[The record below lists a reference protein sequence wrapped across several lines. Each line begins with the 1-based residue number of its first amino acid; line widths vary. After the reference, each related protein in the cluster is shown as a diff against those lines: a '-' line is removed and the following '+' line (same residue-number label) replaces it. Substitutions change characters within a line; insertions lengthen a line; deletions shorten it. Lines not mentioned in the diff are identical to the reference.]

1 MPTDAELKA
10 FLEKDGDFNC
20 PPITENTRAILF
32 KRYTDK
38 KIKETKMRSGPP
50 SIRSRKFNKGSSR
63 ALLDYSSAEDEIP
76 GRGEITPGTSG
87 RYKKRVSATARNTR
101 QAASTAD
108 SADNHVNGRFESVA
122 DANKERSTLL
132 SYSEGEDE
140 DTAGQ
145 VNRGH
150 LGEHG
155 RRGHHGH
162 NSHDVGVDNDGDDDF
177 VQDDEELY
185 NDEQDDDDDDD
196 DDDDE
201 EEEEDE
207 DEDDEYER
215 MDIGVQ
221 TSPSS
226 DMSSSILN
234 GLDSDALRR
243 RRKNIG
249 SGGRVEDRRFSSS
262 TPLSPVRSTSSYV
275 QPRSLHSTTA
285 EPTPSRVLPMGRLV
299 PPAGATHYSLSS
311 AALRKT
317 IANKDFGSL
326 SEALATL
333 PTPPPTSSSS
343 SPPSSPHSSTP
354 YRPMTTAAGSRLP
367 GFANGSSNFLTQAA
381 FAEDSKNTSGAGSSS
396 SSLNSSA
403 ASSSNLSSN
412 GGPGSSIFS
421 VTGDSRNS
429 HLISKFIIT
438 VVIVFFGFVVL
449 KYSSLRPSADITHR
463 LPLCGDEGSTDLLC
477 IDEGERDRVS
487 QLFKEVVAILDEHGV
502 DYLCKGDSSSSSLPF
517 DAQDVTRRRTL
528 TRQAVLSQLA
538 DKHKEGTDFA
548 ITRDT
553 FDTLLKLLTENPSWG
568 IRVVHTDGDIERT
581 EMSLDYPS
589 LDWSCW
595 IAHCMHA
602 GYTWTKAVAVYVL
615 TGAVLVGALYC
626 TYKLF
631 IWHKDRKLQEH
642 QEVFELV
649 EQVLSLLVTQKQ
661 AEQNRMSR
669 GGGGVGGQHH
679 RPIFVPVNYI
689 RDQLIPP
696 QDRKRKRKIWDKV
709 VRYVR
714 DTESRVREDVTQ
726 VCGEEHRVWQW
737 MPDIHW
743 NPAAVSPGMPN
754 PFVPLP
760 PPPPLSP
767 HHFPTATPPPSPS
780 ASTGRSLPLQHPLSP
795 AAPAT
800 LGNAT
805 PGCGLPAT
813 PPPPP
818 PPPTALW
825 QGSAFSALNRNVASP
840 AVAPTSC
847 LKVRNLLTQRSAGGG
862 GGTGIGSAWMWQ
874 VKEEVLRRCCSAPN
888 SPSIVHIAVDTQS
901 AEGCVYI
908 KCLSSDDAGRVFK
921 TLHGQ
926 WYRGELVSVKYL
938 REERYHE
945 RFPDAR
951 YQVSALKP
959 QST

>member
-1 MPTDAELKA
+1 MPTDVELKA

-20 PPITENTRAILF
+20 PPITENTRATLI
-32 KRYTDK
+32 KRFNDK
-38 KIKETKMRSGPP
+38 KMKESKSRPGAP
-50 SIRSRKFNKGSSR
+50 SIKSRKANKGSSK
-63 ALLDYSSAEDEIP
+63 ALLDYSSAEDEVP
-76 GRGEITPGTSG
+76 GQGEQTAGTSG
-87 RYKKRVSATARNTR
+87 RHKKRVSTTSRNTR
-101 QAASTAD
+101 HSSTAAN
-108 SADNHVNGRFESVA
+108 SADYRVNGQFEPTA
-122 DANKERSTLL
+122 DANKMSTLL
-132 SYSEGEDE
+132 NYSEGEDD
-140 DTAGQ
+140 DTAAQ
-145 VNRGH
+145 VRR
-150 LGEHG
+150 
-155 RRGHHGH
+155 RRGIPGHDGH
-162 NSHDVGVDNDGDDDF
+162 NSLDVVVDNDGDDDF
-177 VQDDEELY
+177 VQDDEDLY
-185 NDEQDDDDDDD
+185 NDEDDEDDEEE
-196 DDDDE
+196 DDE

-207 DEDDEYER
+207 EDEYNR

-226 DMSSSILN
+226 DLSSSILN
-234 GLDSDALRR
+234 GLDSDTLRR
-243 RRKNIG
+243 RRKKIG
-249 SGGRVEDRRFSSS
+249 SEGRVAERRFSSS

-275 QPRSLHSTTA
+275 KPTTSQSNA
-285 EPTPSRVLPMGRLV
+285 AVPTTSRLLPMGSLV
-299 PPAGATHYSLSS
+299 PPAGTTHYSLSS
-311 AALRKT
+311 TALRKT
-317 IANKDFGSL
+317 IASKEFGSL

-333 PTPPPTSSSS
+333 PTPPPPRSSSS
-343 SPPSSPHSSTP
+343 SPPSSHHLSSTP
-354 YRPMTTAAGSRLP
+354 YRPMSTSVGSRHP
-367 GFANGSSNFLTQAA
+367 GYANGGSNFLTQAA
-381 FAEDSKNTSGAGSSS
+381 LADDSKDTTSPRSPN
-396 SSLNSSA
+396 SLNSST

-412 GGPGSSIFS
+412 GTAGSSIFS

-429 HLISKFIIT
+429 HLISKLIIT
-438 VVIVFFGFVVL
+438 VVIVFFGMVVL

-463 LPLCGDEGSTDLLC
+463 LPLCGDASNTDLVC
-477 IDEGERDRVS
+477 IDEGEQDRLS
-487 QLFKEVVAILDEHGV
+487 QLFKDIVAILDEHGI
-502 DYLCKGDSSSSSLPF
+502 DYLCKSDTSSSVPA
-517 DAQDVTRRRTL
+517 DGQTVTRTL
-528 TRQAVLSQLA
+528 TRQVVLSQLA

-548 ITRDT
+548 MLRDT
-553 FDTLLKLLTENPSWG
+553 FETLLKLLTNNPSWG
-568 IRVVHTDGDIERT
+568 IRVVHTDGDNEKT

-589 LDWSCW
+589 LDWTCW
-595 IAHCMHA
+595 IKHRIYT
-602 GYTWTKAVAVYVL
+602 GYTWAKAVAVYVL
-615 TGAVLVGALYC
+615 TGAMLVGVVYC

-631 IWHKDRKLQEH
+631 IWHKERKLQEH

-661 AEQNRMSR
+661 AEHNRMSR
-669 GGGGVGGQHH
+669 GGGQHH
-679 RPIFVPVNYI
+679 RPIFVPINYI

-696 QDRKRKRKIWDKV
+696 QDRKRKKKIWDKV

-743 NPAAVSPGMPN
+743 NPAALSPGIPN

-767 HHFPTATPPPSPS
+767 HHFSSSTNPSPLK
-780 ASTGRSLPLQHPLSP
+780 STGRSMPLQHPP
-795 AAPAT
+795 PHAASVT
-800 LGNAT
+800 LGNPT
-805 PGCGLPAT
+805 PGSGCGLAAT
-813 PPPPP
+813 SPP
-818 PPPTALW
+818 LW
-825 QGSAFSALNRNVASP
+825 QGSAFSALNKNVASP

-847 LKVRNLLTQRSAGGG
+847 LKVRNLLTQRGAAT
-862 GGTGIGSAWMWQ
+862 GTDISSAWMWQ

-888 SPSIVHIAVDTQS
+888 SPSIIHIAVDMQS